1 LIDLTERPAARRAR
15 LRALSLPLLLSAV
28 IAVSFGSVAR
38 AEEPETDPYPDP
50 KLNLL
55 PGSREFFASSYQPA
69 ARNVALLKELKAGMG
84 ARRVVLAPNKK
95 QIGWLMCRGSF
106 PVYAPGQVT
115 YASWVRTA
123 INAELE
129 QAGLFAPDAPKVQ
142 VWLDRF
148 DFSSAMFG
156 NAQWM
161 IDLSMADEAKPPISV
176 TSVYEFE
183 GTVRGEE
190 ACRNVT
196 FQLQTALEGA
206 LFKLYSTPGFSEMFR

>member
-1 LIDLTERPAARRAR
+1 MIDLTGQPAARRAR
-15 LRALSLPLLLSAV
+15 LRALSLPLLLSVAT
-28 IAVSFGSVAR
+28 ALSFGSGAR
-38 AEEPETDPYPDP
+38 AEAPDPDPDP

-55 PGSREFFASSYQPA
+55 PGSREFYATSYQPA
-69 ARNVALLKELKAGMG
+69 AKNVALLKELKAGMG

-115 YASWVRTA
+115 FASWVRTA
-123 INAELE
+123 INLELE
-129 QAGLFAPDAPKVQ
+129 QAGLSAPDAPKVQ
-142 VWLDRF
+142 IWLDRF
-148 DFSSAMFG
+148 NFSSAMFG

-161 IDLSMADEAKPPISV
+161 IDLSLADEGKPPISV

-190 ACRNVT
+190 ACGKVT

-206 LFKLYSTPGFSEMFR
+206 LFKLYSSPGFSEMFR

>member
-1 LIDLTERPAARRAR
+1 MSDLTGQPAARRAR
-15 LRALSLPLLLSAV
+15 LRARALPLLLSAV
-28 IAVSFGSVAR
+28 TALSFGSVAR
-38 AEEPETDPYPDP
+38 AEVPDPDPDP

-55 PGSREFFASSYQPA
+55 PGSREFYASSYQPA
-69 ARNVALLKELKAGMG
+69 AKNVALLKELKAGMG

-115 YASWVRTA
+115 FASWVRTA
-123 INAELE
+123 INLELE
-129 QAGLFAPDAPKVQ
+129 QAGLSAPDAPKLQ
-142 VWLDRF
+142 IGLDRF
-148 DFSSAMFG
+148 NFSSALFG

-161 IDLSMADEAKPPISV
+161 IDLSLADEGKPPISV
-176 TSVYEFE
+176 TSVHEFE

-190 ACRNVT
+190 ACRKVT

-206 LFKLYSTPGFSEMFR
+206 LFKLYSSPGFSELFR